1 MPKTRNSRS
10 PNSKKSHVS
19 MNNRRRSINTNNFTP
34 KNISLDELIVGNT
47 YNIVPLYGPPFEGT
61 LKKVVYSMNN
71 TLPHRQQSFLFKNHT
86 DNELVFLP
94 HSNIVRVIGL
104 NSIPLTGYKRTQSLI
119 SSFLSPN
126 NIKPDNGNKRNN
138 TIKNLRKKYRK
149 SMGIK
154 SPNV

>member
-10 PNSKKSHVS
+10 PNLKNSHVS

-34 KNISLDELIVGNT
+34 KNISLDKLIVGNT

-61 LKKVVYSMNN
+61 LKKIVYSMNNN
-71 TLPHRQQSFLFKNHT
+71 TLPHRQHSFLFENHT
-86 DNELVFLP
+86 DNGKVLLLR
-94 HSNIVRVIGL
+94 SNIVRVIGL
-104 NSIPLTGYKRTQSLI
+104 NSIPLTGHRRTQSLI

-138 TIKNLRKKYRK
+138 TIKNLRKRYRK
-149 SMGIK
+149 SMGK
-154 SPNV
+154 N